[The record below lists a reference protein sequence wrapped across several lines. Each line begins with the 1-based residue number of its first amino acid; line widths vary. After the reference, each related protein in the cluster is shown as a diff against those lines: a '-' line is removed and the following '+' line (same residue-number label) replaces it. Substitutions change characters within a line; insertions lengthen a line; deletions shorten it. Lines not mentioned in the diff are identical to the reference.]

1 MNHNHQDVLGELY
14 RVLDF
19 KPGENLVSQIQTD
32 EVYQSMLFRQAK
44 QKLGADAVFFF
55 KPRGSNISVPYI
67 YFRRLEAQ
75 DPRQV
80 SVEIAELH
88 KLAWNMGKA
97 PLLFVVLTDGRI
109 LIYNTF
115 QSPTDPVPGVEYGTG
130 LIDSLDIYSAAEG
143 ERRRLL
149 AYRRSELESGR
160 YWQVNRDRFDPK
172 QQAHYTLL
180 NHLKI
185 TRRKLL
191 SLLSE
196 SMPAA
201 TAAEIV
207 HSLLGR
213 SIFIKYLEDRRDSAG
228 RNVFPEGFFSG
239 FRHGATCFMDV
250 LSDKDATYRLFDYLN
265 AKFNGDMFPI
275 QETERDRVTGEHLLR
290 LQEFLTGEQEL
301 VTGQL
306 SLWKFYSFD
315 VIPIEFISNVY
326 EEFFHIQAADATE
339 GSAKNETHYTPHHL
353 VEFLVDEVFPWDG
366 QKTAFTILDP
376 ACGSGIFLVEIYRRL
391 IAHWFQ
397 AHPDQSSIT
406 PFQLNDLLVQNVFGV
421 DLNPEAIRVAAF
433 SLYLTMCDF
442 LEPRQI
448 WEDVRFSQLRG
459 HNLFCSDFFA
469 DDLEFVK
476 RKYDLV
482 IGNPPWASRL
492 THAAI
497 QYRARMKT
505 EHPKREIAPDNQ
517 ISIAF
522 LWRAAEFCEQDGRAC
537 LIMPSKGL
545 LFNRSNP
552 HRVFRKEFF
561 ARYNIKTV
569 INFSVIRHAL
579 FSKAVDPATAIIY
592 APSEPDDTKP
602 ILYCTP
608 KPAHSLVD
616 KWQFVIDSQDIAML
630 PRSETRE
637 DDVIWKVAM
646 WGGPRDYALIK
657 RLMSPA
663 YTTLGQICKDRQW
676 VNGEGVIVGKE
687 AQRKNDASW
696 LVGKPYVEAKSLN
709 RFAVNEAALP
719 LFEISKLQRPR
730 PDQKAIFSGPHVL
743 LKQSPLTGESGFRA
757 ALLLGDAVFRHS
769 LIGINGPVHDLDLLV
784 ECCIALNSR
793 VPLYF
798 AMMSSRRWL
807 VERDELE
814 EAEVM
819 TLPMPKD
826 RSNQPVTVGTLRALS
841 QDPDWES
848 KVAALTEGLFGLT
861 RDEQILVDDAINFT
875 LDFFRWKGNSKAVKP
890 TFSQT
895 EGDRLLKEYLDV
907 MIYTLEGSFG
917 KPFTTTIFEHGD
929 SPLRVVAVKLS
940 ETGESGIPR
949 ITIEGSQPALDLAL
963 QKADEFLKERRL
975 PNVFIQRNVR
985 AYIGK
990 TIYVVKPDQ
999 QRYWTRA
1006 SALRDADEIYVDI
1019 MQAWRPSL

>member
-1 MNHNHQDVLGELY
+1 M
-14 RVLDF
+14 DF
-19 KPGENLVSQIQTD
+19 EPGENLIAEAQPD
-32 EVYQSMLFRQAK
+32 DVYQSMFFRQAK

-55 KPRGSNISVPYI
+55 KPRGSSVSVPYI

-75 DPRQV
+75 DPRQI
-80 SVEIAELH
+80 SAEIAKLH

-97 PLLFVVLTDGRI
+97 PLLFVVLPNGRI
-109 LIYNTF
+109 LIYNTL
-115 QSPTDPVPGVEYGTG
+115 QSPTNPIPGVEYEAG
-130 LIDSLDIYSAAEG
+130 LIDSLNIYSEAEG

-172 QQAHYTLL
+172 KQAHYTLL
-180 NHLKI
+180 EYLKI

-196 SMPAA
+196 SMPPA

-213 SIFIKYLEDRRDSAG
+213 SIFIKYLEDRRDSTG
-228 RNVFPEGFFSG
+228 RNVFPDDFFSG
-239 FRHGATCFMDV
+239 FRRGATCFMDV
-250 LSDKDATYRLFDYLN
+250 LPDKDATYRLFDYLN

-275 QETERDRVTGEHLLR
+275 QETERDRVTGAHLLR

-326 EEFFHIQAADATE
+326 EEFFHIQGAIATE
-339 GSAKNETHYTPHHL
+339 DTGKSETHFTPHHL

-366 QKTAFTILDP
+366 RETNFATLDP

-397 AHPDQSSIT
+397 AHPDQKIT
-406 PFQLNDLLVQNVFGV
+406 PSQLNDLLAQNVFGV
-421 DLNPEAIRVAAF
+421 DLNSEAIRVAAF

-448 WEDVRFSQLRG
+448 WDDVRFSQLRG

-469 DDLEFVK
+469 EDLEFVK

-482 IGNPPWASRL
+482 IGNPPWASKL
-492 THAAI
+492 THAAT

-505 EHPKREIAPDNQ
+505 EYPQREIAPDNQ

-522 LWRAAEFCEQDGRAC
+522 LWRAAEFCEQEGRVC

-552 HRVFRKEFF
+552 HRMFRKEFI
-561 ARYNIKTV
+561 ARYDVKTV
-569 INFSVIRHAL
+569 INFSVIRRAL
-579 FSKAVDPATAIIY
+579 FSKAVGPAAAIVY
-592 APSEPDDTKP
+592 TPSEPDDTKP

-616 KWQFVIDSQDIAML
+616 QWQFVIDSHDIAML
-630 PRSETRE
+630 PRSEVRE

-663 YTTLGQICKDRQW
+663 YTTLGQVCEDRQW
-676 VNGEGVIVGKE
+676 IHGEGVTVGKE
-687 AQRKNDASW
+687 AQQTRDASW
-696 LVGKPYVEAKSLN
+696 LVGKPYVDAKRLN
-709 RFAVNEAALP
+709 RFSVNEAILP
-719 LFEISKLQRPR
+719 LFETAKLQWPR
-730 PDQKAIFSGPHVL
+730 TAKKAIFFGPHVL
-743 LKQSPLTGESGFRA
+743 LKQSPLAGESGFRA
-757 ALLLGDAVFRHS
+757 ALLKGDAVFRHS
-769 LIGINGPVHDLDLLV
+769 LIGINGPVDDLNLLA
-784 ECCIALNSR
+784 ECCIALNSHI
-793 VPLYF
+793 PLYF

-814 EAEVM
+814 KAEIM
-819 TLPMPKD
+819 TLPMPRD
-826 RSNQPVTVGTLRALS
+826 RFRRPVTVDTLLALS
-841 QDPDWES
+841 RDPDWES
-848 KVAALTEGLFGLT
+848 KVTTLTEGLYDLT
-861 RDEQILVDDAINFT
+861 RDEQILVDDAINST
-875 LDFFRWKGNSKAVKP
+875 LDFFRRKGNSKAARP
-890 TFSQT
+890 TFSRT
-895 EGDRLLKEYLDV
+895 EGDRTLRGYLDV
-907 MIYTLEGSFG
+907 VIDTLENSFG
-917 KPFTTTIFEHGD
+917 KRFAATLFEHGD
-929 SPLRVVAVKLS
+929 SPLRVVAVKLT
-940 ETGESGIPR
+940 ETGESDIPR
-949 ITIEGSQPALDLAL
+949 ITIEGSQPALNLAL
-963 QKADEFLKERRL
+963 RKADEFLRERRL

-1006 SALRDADEIYVDI
+1006 SALRDADEIYADI
-1019 MQAWRPSL
+1019 MQAWRPAL